1 MCRHLTL
8 LSIPVLALTLLTAQ
22 DAVVHNP
29 AVCAA
34 DEGNPNA
41 AAAAVPAKT
50 RFLILGKCKVADPPQ
65 QQKRGIFAVR
75 RVAKAAR
82 SAERE
87 AQVDALVDDVMTIP
101 QYRRGQATET
111 VTGKVF
117 RERLR
122 QLKETA
128 TPQDT
133 VIIYTHSHGRQNGF
147 ETSQPHGGLV
157 MDLPVRQTEHAG
169 ALLWDEYAERLL
181 EIPAKNVVVLT
192 MACFAGGLVD
202 YLDSPE
208 VRERWKDRRAKE
220 GRNLIVLTSQNA
232 SLTSDPIVRN
242 GELINPFTD
251 AVVRT
256 LEGEA
261 DGFALADG
269 KPIRGTPA
277 DGHLSVGEFI
287 DSVLFTTEHTVS
299 ESAQRRNTARPQVTG
314 SFDRDDVLFP
324 RIQPTVPASRRENPP
339 RDNTSTDAVTPGP

>member
-1 MCRHLTL
+1 MCRHLPL

-22 DAVVHNP
+22 VAVVHNP

-50 RFLILGKCKVADPPQ
+50 RFLILGKSKVADPPQ
-65 QQKRGIFAVR
+65 QQQRGIVAVR

-87 AQVDALVDDVMTIP
+87 AQLDALVDDVMTIP

-128 TPQDT
+128 TPHDT

-169 ALLWDEYAERLL
+169 AVLWDEYAERLL
-181 EIPAKNVVVLT
+181 EIPAKNGPGATSDWLDVV
-192 MACFAGGLVD
+192 GESG
-202 YLDSPE
+202 
-208 VRERWKDRRAKE
+208 E
-220 GRNLIVLTSQNA
+220 GA
-232 SLTSDPIVRN
+232 SLRCRRCH
-242 GELINPFTD
+242 GQR
-251 AVVRT
+251 ARVV
-256 LEGEA
+256 
-261 DGFALADG
+261 
-269 KPIRGTPA
+269 
-277 DGHLSVGEFI
+277 
-287 DSVLFTTEHTVS
+287 SVLSPGVMRPAVS
-299 ESAQRRNTARPQVTG
+299 QVM
-314 SFDRDDVLFP
+314 SMER
-324 RIQPTVPASRRENPP
+324 
-339 RDNTSTDAVTPGP
+339 